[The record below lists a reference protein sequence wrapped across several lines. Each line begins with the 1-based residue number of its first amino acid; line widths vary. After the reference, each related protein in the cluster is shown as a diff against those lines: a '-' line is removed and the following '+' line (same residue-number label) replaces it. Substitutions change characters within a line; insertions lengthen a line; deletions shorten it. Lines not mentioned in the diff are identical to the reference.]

1 MKTSM
6 NNAVALNN
14 IDHKDLRVI
23 TTRSAAYGDD
33 VKFALTFP
41 AEFRNVQAC
50 YPIVF
55 HKTADGKFQSI
66 ALFGFQDGENLFLGP
81 DGWDAPYVP
90 LTVERQPFLIG
101 FRDREPMV
109 HIDLGSPRVSRTE
122 GEALFR
128 PYGGSSEF
136 LERMSSVL
144 LAIHQGLEAAP
155 AFVDALLQHEL
166 LESFVLDVE
175 LNDRSQHRLTGFYT
189 INEERL
195 ATLDSGA
202 LERMHKAG
210 YLQAIYMAIAS
221 LSHFRDLIERRNRLN
236 VAQR

>member
-1 MKTSM
+1 MS
-6 NNAVALNN
+6 NHVALNN

-55 HKTADGKFQSI
+55 QKTADGKFQSI
-66 ALFGFQDGENLFLGP
+66 ALFGFEDKENLFLGP
-81 DGWDAPYVP
+81 HGWDAPYVP

-101 FRDREPMV
+101 FRDREPTV

-128 PYGGSSEF
+128 AYGGSSDF

-144 LAIHQGLEAAP
+144 LTIHQGLEAAP
-155 AFVDALLQHEL
+155 AFVDALLQHDL

-175 LNDRSQHRLTGFYT
+175 LNNRSQHRLTGFYT
-189 INEERL
+189 VNEERL
-195 ATLDSGA
+195 GALDAGG

-236 VAQR
+236 AVHG

>member
-1 MKTSM
+1 M
-6 NNAVALNN
+6 NNHVLLNN

-33 VKFALTFP
+33 MKFALTFP
-41 AEFRNVQAC
+41 AEFRNVQAH

-66 ALFGFQDGENLFLGP
+66 ALLGFQDKENLFLGP

-109 HIDLGSPRVSRTE
+109 HIDLASPRVSRTE

-128 PYGGSSEF
+128 PYGGSTDF

-144 LAIHQGLEAAP
+144 LTIHQGLEAAP
-155 AFVDALLQHEL
+155 AFIDALLRHDL
-166 LESFVLDVE
+166 L
-175 LNDRSQHRLTGFYT
+175 
-189 INEERL
+189 
-195 ATLDSGA
+195 
-202 LERMHKAG
+202 
-210 YLQAIYMAIAS
+210 
-221 LSHFRDLIERRNRLN
+221 
-236 VAQR
+236 

>member
-1 MKTSM
+1 M

-41 AEFRNVQAC
+41 AEFRNVQAH

-55 HKTADGKFQSI
+55 QKTADGRFQSI
-66 ALFGFQDGENLFLGP
+66 ALLGFQDKENLFLGP
-81 DGWDAPYVP
+81 DGWDAHYVP

-128 PYGGSSEF
+128 AYGGSSEF

-144 LAIHQGLEAAP
+144 LTIHQGLEAVP
-155 AFVDALLQHEL
+155 AFVDALVQHDL

-175 LNDRSQHRLTGFYT
+175 LNDRSQHRLAGYFT

-195 ATLDSGA
+195 GALEAGA

-236 VAQR
+236 AAHG

>member
-1 MKTSM
+1 M
-6 NNAVALNN
+6 NNVLLNN

-23 TTRSAAYGDD
+23 TKRAAAYGDD

-41 AEFRNVQAC
+41 AEFRNIQAH

-55 HKTADGKFQSI
+55 HKTADGKFQAI
-66 ALFGFQDGENLFLGP
+66 ALLGFQDKENLFLGP

-90 LTVERQPFLIG
+90 LTIERQPFLIG

-109 HIDLGSPRVSRTE
+109 HIDLASPRVSRTQ

-128 PYGGSSEF
+128 DYGGSTEF

-144 LAIHQGLEAAP
+144 LTIHQGLEAVP
-155 AFVDALLQHEL
+155 AFIDSLLQHDL

-195 ATLDSGA
+195 GTLDAGT

-210 YLQAIYMAIAS
+210 HLQAIYMAIAS

-236 VAQR
+236 AGRR

>member
-1 MKTSM
+1 M
-6 NNAVALNN
+6 NTVALNN

-23 TTRSAAYGDD
+23 TARSAAYGDD

-41 AEFRNVQAC
+41 AEFRNIQAH

-66 ALFGFQDGENLFLGP
+66 ALLGFQDKENLFLGP

-101 FRDREPMV
+101 FRDREPLV
-109 HIDLGSPRVSRTE
+109 HIDLASPRVSRTE

-128 PYGGSSEF
+128 EYGGSSDF

-144 LAIHQGLEAAP
+144 LTIHQGLEALP
-155 AFVDALLQHEL
+155 AFIDALLQHEL
-166 LESFVLDVE
+166 LESFVLDIE

-195 ATLDSGA
+195 GTLDAGG

-210 YLQAIYMAIAS
+210 YLQPIYMALAS

-236 VAQR
+236 AAHR

>member
-1 MKTSM
+1 MS
-6 NNAVALNN
+6 NVLLNN
-14 IDHKDLRVI
+14 IDHKGLRVI
-23 TTRSAAYGDD
+23 TARSAAYGDD
-33 VKFALTFP
+33 VKFALTFA
-41 AEFRNVQAC
+41 AEFRNIQAH

-55 HKTADGKFQSI
+55 HKTADGKFQAI
-66 ALFGFQDGENLFLGP
+66 ALLGFQDKENLFLGP

-90 LTVERQPFLIG
+90 LTIERQPFLIG
-101 FRDREPMV
+101 FRDREPLV
-109 HIDLGSPRVSRTE
+109 HIDLASPRVSRTE

-128 PYGGSSEF
+128 EYGGSSDF

-144 LAIHQGLEAAP
+144 LTIHQGLEAVP
-155 AFVDALLQHEL
+155 AFIDALLQHDL

-195 ATLDSGA
+195 GTLDAGG
-202 LERMHKAG
+202 LERMHKTG
-210 YLQAIYMAIAS
+210 YLQAIYMALAS

-236 VAQR
+236 AAHR

>member
-1 MKTSM
+1 M

-41 AEFRNVQAC
+41 AEFRNVQAH

-55 HKTADGKFQSI
+55 QKTADGKFQSI
-66 ALFGFQDGENLFLGP
+66 ALFGFQDKENLFLGP
-81 DGWDAPYVP
+81 DGWDAHYVP

-101 FRDREPMV
+101 FRDREPLV

-128 PYGGSSEF
+128 AYGGSSEF

-144 LAIHQGLEAAP
+144 LTIHQGLEAVP
-155 AFVDALLQHEL
+155 AFVDALVQHDL

-175 LNDRSQHRLTGFYT
+175 LNDRSQHRLAGYFT

-195 ATLDSGA
+195 GALEAGA

-210 YLQAIYMAIAS
+210 YLQAIYMTIAS

-236 VAQR
+236 AAHG

>member
-1 MKTSM
+1 MS
-6 NNAVALNN
+6 NVLLNN
-14 IDHKDLRVI
+14 IDHKGLRVI
-23 TTRSAAYGDD
+23 TARSAAYGDD
-33 VKFALTFP
+33 VKFALTFA
-41 AEFRNVQAC
+41 AEFRNIQAH

-55 HKTADGKFQSI
+55 HKTADGKFQAI
-66 ALFGFQDGENLFLGP
+66 ALLGFQDKENLFLGP

-90 LTVERQPFLIG
+90 LTIERQPFLIG
-101 FRDREPMV
+101 FRDREPLV
-109 HIDLGSPRVSRTE
+109 HIDLASPRVSRTE

-128 PYGGSSEF
+128 EYGGSSDF

-144 LAIHQGLEAAP
+144 LTIHQGLEAMP
-155 AFVDALLQHEL
+155 AFIDALLQHDL

-195 ATLDSGA
+195 GTLDAGG

-221 LSHFRDLIERRNRLN
+221 LSHLRDLIERRNRLN
-236 VAQR
+236 AAHR

>member
-1 MKTSM
+1 MS
-6 NNAVALNN
+6 NAVLLNN
-14 IDHKDLRVI
+14 VDHKDLKVI
-23 TTRSAAYGDD
+23 TRRAATYGDD
-33 VKFALTFP
+33 VKSALTFP

-55 HKTADGKFQSI
+55 QKTADGKFQTI
-66 ALFGFQDGENLFLGP
+66 TLFSFQDKENLFLGP

-109 HIDLGSPRVSRTE
+109 HIDLASPRVSRTE

-128 PYGGSSEF
+128 EYGGSTEF

-144 LAIHQGLEAAP
+144 LTIHQGLEAMP
-155 AFVDALLQHEL
+155 AFIDALLQHDL

-195 ATLDSGA
+195 GALAAGA
-202 LERMHKAG
+202 LERLHKAG
-210 YLQAIYMAIAS
+210 HLQALYMALAS

-236 VAQR
+236 AAHR

>member
-1 MKTSM
+1 M
-6 NNAVALNN
+6 NNPVALNN

-41 AEFRNVQAC
+41 AEFRNVQAH

-55 HKTADGKFQSI
+55 QKTADGKFQSI
-66 ALFGFQDGENLFLGP
+66 ALLGFKDNENLFLGP
-81 DGWDAPYVP
+81 HGWDAPYVP
-90 LTVERQPFLIG
+90 LTVERRPFLIG
-101 FRDREPMV
+101 FRDQQPMV
-109 HIDLGSPRVSRTE
+109 HIDLASPRISRTE

-128 PYGGSSEF
+128 EYGGSTDF

-144 LAIHQGLEAAP
+144 LTIHQGLEAAP
-155 AFVDALLQHEL
+155 AFIAALLQHDL

-195 ATLDSGA
+195 GRLDAGA
-202 LERMHKAG
+202 LERMHSAG
-210 YLQAIYMAIAS
+210 YLQAIYMVIAS

-236 VAQR
+236 AAPR

>member
-1 MKTSM
+1 MS
-6 NNAVALNN
+6 NVLLNN
-14 IDHKDLRVI
+14 IDHKGLRVI
-23 TTRSAAYGDD
+23 TARSAAYGDD
-33 VKFALTFP
+33 VKFALTFA
-41 AEFRNVQAC
+41 AEFRNIQAH

-55 HKTADGKFQSI
+55 HKTADGKFQAI
-66 ALFGFQDGENLFLGP
+66 ALLGFQDKENLFLGP

-90 LTVERQPFLIG
+90 LTIERQPFLIG
-101 FRDREPMV
+101 FRDREPLV
-109 HIDLGSPRVSRTE
+109 HIDLASPRVSRTE

-128 PYGGSSEF
+128 EYGGSSDF

-144 LAIHQGLEAAP
+144 LTIHQGLEAMP
-155 AFVDALLQHEL
+155 AFIDALLQHDL

-195 ATLDSGA
+195 GTLDAGT

-210 YLQAIYMAIAS
+210 HLQAIYMAIAS

-236 VAQR
+236 AGRR

>member
-1 MKTSM
+1 MS
-6 NNAVALNN
+6 NVLLNN
-14 IDHKDLRVI
+14 IDHKGLRVI
-23 TTRSAAYGDD
+23 TARSAAYGDD
-33 VKFALTFP
+33 VKFALTFA
-41 AEFRNVQAC
+41 AEFRNIQAH

-55 HKTADGKFQSI
+55 HKTADGKFQAI
-66 ALFGFQDGENLFLGP
+66 ALLGFQDKENLFLGP

-90 LTVERQPFLIG
+90 LTIERQPFLIG
-101 FRDREPMV
+101 FRDREPLV
-109 HIDLGSPRVSRTE
+109 HIDLASPRVSRTE

-128 PYGGSSEF
+128 EYGGSSDF

-144 LAIHQGLEAAP
+144 LTIHQGLEAVP
-155 AFVDALLQHEL
+155 AFIDSLLQHDL

-195 ATLDSGA
+195 GTLDAGT

-210 YLQAIYMAIAS
+210 HLQAIYMAIAS

-236 VAQR
+236 AGRR

>member
-1 MKTSM
+1 M
-6 NNAVALNN
+6 NNVVALNN
-14 IDHKDLRVI
+14 LDHKDLRVI
-23 TTRSAAYGDD
+23 TRRAAAYGDD
-33 VKFALTFP
+33 VRSALTFP

-55 HKTADGKFQSI
+55 HKAADGKFQSV
-66 ALFGFQDGENLFLGP
+66 ALFGFQDKENLFLGP

-101 FRDREPMV
+101 FRDREPTV
-109 HIDLGSPRVSRTE
+109 HIDLASPRVSRTE

-128 PYGGSSEF
+128 DYGGSTDF

-144 LAIHQGLEAAP
+144 LTIHQGLEATP
-155 AFVDALLQHEL
+155 AFFDALVQHDL

-195 ATLDSGA
+195 GALDASA
-202 LERMHKAG
+202 LERLHKSG
-210 YLQAIYMAIAS
+210 YLQAIYLALAS
-221 LSHFRDLIERRNRLN
+221 LSHFRDLIERRNRPN
-236 VAQR
+236 AARR

>member
-1 MKTSM
+1 MS
-6 NNAVALNN
+6 NHVALNN

-55 HKTADGKFQSI
+55 QKTADGKFQSI
-66 ALFGFQDGENLFLGP
+66 ALFGFEDRENLFLGP
-81 DGWDAPYVP
+81 GGWDASYVP

-101 FRDREPMV
+101 FRDREPTV
-109 HIDLGSPRVSRTE
+109 HIDLAHPRVSRTE

-128 PYGGSSEF
+128 TYGGSTDF

-144 LAIHQGLEAAP
+144 LTIHQGLEAAP
-155 AFVDALLQHEL
+155 AFIDALLQHDL

-175 LNDRSQHRLTGFYT
+175 LDDRSQHRLTGFYT

-195 ATLDSGA
+195 GALDAGA

-221 LSHFRDLIERRNRLN
+221 QSHFRDLIERRNRLH
-236 VAQR
+236 AARR

>member
-1 MKTSM
+1 MS
-6 NNAVALNN
+6 NAVLLNN
-14 IDHKDLRVI
+14 IDHKDLKVI

-33 VKFALTFP
+33 VKSALTFP
-41 AEFRNVQAC
+41 AEFRNVQAH

-55 HKTADGKFQSI
+55 HKAADGKFQSI
-66 ALFGFQDGENLFLGP
+66 ALFGFEDKENLFLGP
-81 DGWDAPYVP
+81 EGWEATYVP

-109 HIDLGSPRVSRTE
+109 HIDLASPRVSRTE

-128 PYGGSSEF
+128 QHGGTTEF

-144 LAIHQGLEAAP
+144 LTIHQGMEALP
-155 AFVDALLQHEL
+155 AFIDALLQHDL

-175 LNDRSQHRLTGFYT
+175 LNDGSQHRLTGFYT

-195 ATLDSGA
+195 GTLDA
-202 LERMHKAG
+202 ATLERMHKQG

-221 LSHFRDLIERRNRLN
+221 LSHFRDLIERRNRRN
-236 VAQR
+236 AARR

>member
-1 MKTSM
+1 M
-6 NNAVALNN
+6 NNAVLLNN
-14 IDHKDLRVI
+14 VDHRDLKVI
-23 TTRSAAYGDD
+23 TRRAATYGDD
-33 VKFALTFP
+33 VKSALTFP

-55 HKTADGKFQSI
+55 QKTADGKFQAI
-66 ALFGFQDGENLFLGP
+66 ALFGFQDKENLFLGP

-109 HIDLGSPRVSRTE
+109 HIDLASPRVSRTE

-128 PYGGSSEF
+128 PYGGSTEF

-144 LAIHQGLEAAP
+144 LTIHQGLEAVP
-155 AFVDALLQHEL
+155 AFIDALLQHDL

-175 LNDRSQHRLTGFYT
+175 LDDRSQHRLTGFYT

-195 ATLDSGA
+195 GALDAGA
-202 LERMHKAG
+202 LERLHQAG
-210 YLQAIYMAIAS
+210 HLQAIYMALAS
-221 LSHFRDLIERRNRLN
+221 LSHFRDLIERRNRSN
-236 VAQR
+236 AASR

>member
-1 MKTSM
+1 M
-6 NNAVALNN
+6 NNVLLNN

-23 TTRSAAYGDD
+23 TKRAAAYGDD

-41 AEFRNVQAC
+41 AEFRNIQAH

-55 HKTADGKFQSI
+55 HKSVDGKFQSI
-66 ALFGFQDGENLFLGP
+66 ALLGFQDKENLFLGP

-90 LTVERQPFLIG
+90 LTIERQPFLIG
-101 FRDREPMV
+101 FRDREPLV
-109 HIDLGSPRVSRTE
+109 HIDLASPRVSRTE

-128 PYGGSSEF
+128 EYGGSSDF

-144 LAIHQGLEAAP
+144 LTIHQGLEAMP
-155 AFVDALLQHEL
+155 AFIDALLQHDL

-195 ATLDSGA
+195 GTLDAGG
-202 LERMHKAG
+202 LERMHKTG
-210 YLQAIYMAIAS
+210 YLQAIYMALAS

-236 VAQR
+236 AAHR

>member
-1 MKTSM
+1 M
-6 NNAVALNN
+6 NNVLLNN

-23 TTRSAAYGDD
+23 TKRAAAYGDD

-41 AEFRNVQAC
+41 AEFRNIQAH

-55 HKTADGKFQSI
+55 HKTVDGKFQSI
-66 ALFGFQDGENLFLGP
+66 ALLGFQDKENLFLGP

-109 HIDLGSPRVSRTE
+109 HIDVASPRVSRTA

-128 PYGGSSEF
+128 EYGGSTEF

-144 LAIHQGLEAAP
+144 LTIHQGLEAVP
-155 AFVDALLQHEL
+155 AFIDALLQHDL

-175 LNDRSQHRLTGFYT
+175 LGDRSQHRLTGFYT
-189 INEERL
+189 INEDRL
-195 ATLDSGA
+195 ATLDAGG

-210 YLQAIYMAIAS
+210 YLQATFMALAS
-221 LSHFRDLIERRNRLN
+221 LSHFRDLIVRRNRLN
-236 VAQR
+236 AAHR

>member
-1 MKTSM
+1 M
-6 NNAVALNN
+6 NNAVPLNN

-33 VKFALTFP
+33 VRSALTFP
-41 AEFRNVQAC
+41 AEFRNVQAH

-55 HKTADGKFQSI
+55 QKTADGKFQSI
-66 ALFGFQDGENLFLGP
+66 ALFGFQDKENLFLGA
-81 DGWDAPYVP
+81 DGWDAHYVP

-109 HIDLGSPRVSRTE
+109 HIDLASPRVSRSE

-128 PYGGSSEF
+128 EYGGSSDF

-144 LAIHQGLEAAP
+144 LTIHRGLEAAP
-155 AFVDALLQHEL
+155 AFIDALLRDDL

-175 LNDRSQHRLTGFYT
+175 LNDRTQHRLTGFYT

-195 ATLDSGA
+195 GTLDA
-202 LERMHKAG
+202 DRLERMHKAG
-210 YLQAIYMAIAS
+210 YLHAIYMAIAS

-236 VAQR
+236 AAHC